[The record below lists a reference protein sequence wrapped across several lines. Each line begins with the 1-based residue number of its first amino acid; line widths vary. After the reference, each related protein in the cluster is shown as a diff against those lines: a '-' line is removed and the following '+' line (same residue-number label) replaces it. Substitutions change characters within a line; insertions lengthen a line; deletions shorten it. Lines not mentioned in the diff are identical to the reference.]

1 MEREATL
8 SSRQRRRSLE
18 ATIRRNPGVG
28 LRLLVEEITRVLDQP
43 WLPREHPGALEQV
56 WEKIEAQAA
65 LDQLRRDLSALT
77 RICRKE
83 LEKLLDAWPS
93 SLDHL
98 GEAQRTELKQQARI
112 MLLHHDAH
120 YGPGGPYERFAA
132 KGNDQ
137 FP

>member
-1 MEREATL
+1 
-8 SSRQRRRSLE
+8 LE
-18 ATIRRNPGVG
+18 TTIRRNPGVG
-28 LRLLVEEITRVLDQP
+28 LQLLVEEIARVLDAP
-43 WLPREHPGALEQV
+43 WLPAGYPGALEQV

-65 LDQLRRDLSALT
+65 LDQLRRDLPGLT

-98 GEAQRTELKQQARI
+98 GAAQRMELKQQARI
-112 MLLHHDAH
+112 ALLVHDAH
-120 YGPGGPYERFAA
+120 YGPGGPFERFAP

>member
-1 MEREATL
+1 MAAL

-28 LRLLVEEITRVLDQP
+28 LMLLVEEITRVLEAP
-43 WLPREHPGALEQV
+43 WLPSGHPGALEQA

-65 LDQLRRDLSALT
+65 LDQLRRDLPGLT
-77 RICRKE
+77 RICRNE

-98 GEAQRTELKQQARI
+98 GEARRMELKQRARI
-112 MLLHHDAH
+112 ALLLHDAH
-120 YGPGGPYERFAA
+120 YGPGGPYDRSEI
-132 KGNDQ
+132 KGR
-137 FP
+137 